1 MQKFAYQ
8 RSSCNRNN
16 QPFIF
21 TFSPFLSTLVAVD
34 NFIVSARKYRP
45 VTFESVVGQQHVTNT
60 LKNAIKNN
68 QLAQAFLFC
77 GPRGVGKTT
86 CARILAKTINCT
98 NLQPSG
104 EACAE
109 CDSCRAFQNGNSFN
123 VHELDAAS
131 NNSVDDIR
139 SLIEQVRIPPQAGRY
154 KVYIIDEVHML
165 SQAAFNAFL
174 KTLEEPPNYAI
185 FILATTEKHKIL
197 PTILSRCQIFDF
209 NRIRVDDMANHLASI
224 AQKESIS
231 YEPDGLHIIAQKA
244 DGGLR
249 DALSMFDQIVSFSGG
264 QVTYRSVIDNLNI
277 LDYDY
282 YFNVTDSLL
291 GEDTT
296 KTLLLFDE
304 ILANGFDGSHFITGL
319 SGHLRNLLVAKDAA
333 TLKLLEVSEGI
344 RNKYL
349 QQSQQSS
356 TSFLLSAMNIANQCD
371 LNYRLSKNQRLQVE
385 LALLKICHLGAV
397 FTAASAPVPAALAGE
412 ALKKNFESALT
423 PATETPKA
431 VNVAPLEQAKVQ
443 AIKQEVDVPVP
454 LPPASAVSEPAP
466 AYQAATPSLSSTPSI
481 TATPSLSATPSLTA
495 TPSINATPALKAGVA
510 EKHVTEALPSA
521 SPQPVANKPEPPV
534 RPLVGSLLASSSLS
548 PSLKGGNAGSLVV
561 EEEEEPYVYGTDKED
576 FTTDAF
582 LKCWNDYAAKI
593 KAEGKATLVTILTA
607 NAPVMQRPYLFD
619 IGVSNRTQENVFRE
633 EKPGL
638 MNHLRTTLRN
648 FEIEVN
654 TRIEENAVSRKPYT
668 DIEKF
673 QHMVAKNPQ
682 LMELKKRFNLEFD

>member
-1 MQKFAYQ
+1 M
-8 RSSCNRNN
+8 
-16 QPFIF
+16 
-21 TFSPFLSTLVAVD
+21 D

-98 NLQPSG
+98 NLQPNG
-104 EACAE
+104 EACGE

-209 NRIRVDDMANHLASI
+209 NRIRVEDMANHLASI
-224 AQKESIS
+224 AQKESIGF
-231 YEPDGLHIIAQKA
+231 EDDGLHIIAQKA

-264 QVTYRSVIDNLNI
+264 KVTYRSVIENLNI

-291 GEDTT
+291 KEDTT
-296 KTLLLFDE
+296 NTLLLFDE
-304 ILANGFDGSHFITGL
+304 ILTNGFDGSHFITGL
-319 SGHLRNLLVAKDAA
+319 SGHLRNLLVAKDSS

-344 RNKYL
+344 RQKYL
-349 QQSQQSS
+349 QQSQQAS

-385 LALLKICHLGAV
+385 LALLKICHLQAA
-397 FTAASAPVPAALAGE
+397 FTAASMPAVNGQD
-412 ALKKNFESALT
+412 LKKNSEPNVNAPQSA
-423 PATETPKA
+423 PKPPITEP
-431 VNVAPLEQAKVQ
+431 VAANTAPIQ
-443 AIKQEVDVPVP
+443 PVS
-454 LPPASAVSEPAP
+454 ASAQLQEPKQT
-466 AYQAATPSLSSTPSI
+466 YQATPSLSATPSI
-481 TATPSLSATPSLTA
+481 TATPSLSGATGSNEPKSA
-495 TPSINATPALKAGVA
+495 PV
-510 EKHVTEALPSA
+510 HQTESLPSA
-521 SPQPVANKPEPPV
+521 SPQPEAEKAAAAI
-534 RPLVGSLLASSSLS
+534 RPLASSLLSTPSLS
-548 PSLKGGNAGSLVV
+548 PSLKGGLAGGTVI
-561 EEEEEPYVYGTDKED
+561 EEEEDPYIYGTDKENFNSD
-576 FTTDAF
+576 DF
-582 LKCWNDYAAKI
+582 LKCWNDYVAKV
-593 KAEGKATLVTILTA
+593 KAEGKSTLVAILTTS
-607 NAPVMQRPYLFD
+607 APVMTQPYVFEL
-619 IGVSNRTQENVFRE
+619 IISNRTQEAVFRD

-648 FEIEVN
+648 FDIEVN
-654 TRIEENAVSRKPYT
+654 TKVDELVVVRKPYT
-668 DIEKF
+668 AIEKF
-673 QHMVAKNPQ
+673 QHMAAKNPQ
-682 LMELKKRFNLEFD
+682 LLELRKTFGLDFD